1 MDKATEAKGGTL
13 QIKED
18 DVAWELL
25 EGDVEKEVLK
35 KMIQAQ
41 QESYT
46 RTKGRGTI
54 STVK

>member
-1 MDKATEAKGGTL
+1 LDKATEAKGGTL